1 MVTHQLQVER
11 RTGKVRQLQEAG
23 QVQIPEKLG
32 TVCAKRSDRS
42 DHASERLHDV
52 AAACNIYAMSLCQ
65 YPDHTSSPFQR
76 IFTRSVFFILPFTR
90 LAILK
95 ICTL

>member
-11 RTGKVRQLQEAG
+11 RKGKVRQLQEVG

-65 YPDHTSSPFQR
+65 YPDHTSSPFHR
-76 IFTRSVFFILPFTR
+76 GFLLGLSFLFSHLHVSLF
-90 LAILK
+90 
-95 ICTL
+95 